1 MTERTIEEIV
11 HEYLNYLSV
20 IQEMSKGTINQY
32 KSNLKIF
39 FEFIRGIDK
48 FKHREFNEKIIK
60 EIELNDLYEFLKY
73 IKDERGNSPASRAN
87 KIASL
92 KSFFK
97 YCKKK
102 IKIIQI
108 DPCEEL
114 EAPQIPKKQ
123 INYLTLEESQK
134 LLESIDSRNYE
145 RDFCI
150 ITIFLNCGLRLSE
163 LCNIKLTDIKEDTLV
178 VRGKGN
184 KDRTVYLN
192 ESCLFSIN
200 TYKEA
205 RKKSENTY
213 LFLSERGNQIS
224 NRQVE
229 NIIKCSIINAGL
241 DPEKYTVHK
250 LRHTAATLLYKH
262 ANIDIRTLQQLL
274 GHKNIAT
281 TTIYTHVDDENVRR
295 AVKANPLN
303 RRNLNN

>member
-39 FEFIRGIDK
+39 FEFIRSTDK
-48 FKHREFNEKIIK
+48 FKDKEFNEEIIK

-102 IKIIQI
+102 IKIIKI
-108 DPCEEL
+108 DPCDEL

-134 LLESIDSRNYE
+134 LLECIDSRNYE

-150 ITIFLNCGLRLSE
+150 LTIFLNCGLRLSE
-163 LCNIKLTDIKEDTLV
+163 LCNIKLTDIKKDLLV

-192 ESCLFSIN
+192 ESCLEAIN
-200 TYKEA
+200 TYKEV
-205 RKKSENTY
+205 RRESVSTY
-213 LFLSERGNQIS
+213 LFLSERGNPIC
-224 NRQVE
+224 NMQVE
-229 NIIKCSIINAGL
+229 NIVRKSVKNAGL
-241 DPEKYTVHK
+241 DVTKYTPHK
-250 LRHTAATLLYKH
+250 LRHTAATLLHKYGDV
-262 ANIDIRTLQQLL
+262 DIRTLQKIL

-281 TTIYTHVDDENVRR
+281 TTIYTHVDDESVRK

-303 RRNLNN
+303 KQW

>member
-73 IKDERGNSPASRAN
+73 IKDERGNSASSRAN

-108 DPCEEL
+108 DPCDEL
-114 EAPQIPKKQ
+114 ETPQIPKKQ
-123 INYLTLEESQK
+123 INYLNLEEAQ
-134 LLESIDSRNYE
+134 LLLKCVDSRNYE

-150 ITIFLNCGLRLSE
+150 INIFLNCGLRLSE
-163 LCNIKLTDIKEDTLV
+163 LCNIKLTDIKKDTLV

-200 TYKEA
+200 TYKEV
-205 RKKSENTY
+205 RKESE
-213 LFLSERGNQIS
+213 
-224 NRQVE
+224 
-229 NIIKCSIINAGL
+229 K
-241 DPEKYTVHK
+241 
-250 LRHTAATLLYKH
+250 
-262 ANIDIRTLQQLL
+262 
-274 GHKNIAT
+274 
-281 TTIYTHVDDENVRR
+281 
-295 AVKANPLN
+295 
-303 RRNLNN
+303 